1 MVNPPLI
8 RLIFCLAHLSS
19 NMSVLASVSIS
30 SNVRKGMFIFNA
42 TFLEALYSY
51 LFLYGALLNASS
63 FVVRFFFV
71 FSDHWSS
78 DTDTPYFYYKVVNS
92 IGRLKYTTKFLTK
105 NTKTLSRWLCWTHGN
120 SGTRVWWTNWNLDV
134 LTFRKTEWKQTHS
147 SEAKCICKLD
157 FDMSVEMNKG
167 AWLH

>member
-1 MVNPPLI
+1 MQSQIRSFFCPHIDYVLIVLTEELGVIPTFPCGACSYMVNPPLI

-63 FVVRFFFV
+63 LWFV
-71 FSDHWSS
+71 FFCIFWSLIKWHRY
-78 DTDTPYFYYKVVNS
+78 P
-92 IGRLKYTTKFLTK
+92 LFL
-105 NTKTLSRWLCWTHGN
+105 LQSCQF
-120 SGTRVWWTNWNLDV
+120 NWAVKIYN
-134 LTFRKTEWKQTHS
+134 
-147 SEAKCICKLD
+147 
-157 FDMSVEMNKG
+157 
-167 AWLH
+167 